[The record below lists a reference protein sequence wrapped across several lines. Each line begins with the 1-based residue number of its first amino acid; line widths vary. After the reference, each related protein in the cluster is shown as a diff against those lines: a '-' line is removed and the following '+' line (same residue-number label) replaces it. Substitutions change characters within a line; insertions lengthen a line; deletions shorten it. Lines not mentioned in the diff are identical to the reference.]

1 MAAEK
6 KKYCNNSCG
15 CKQKIKRLHC
25 LKSISFCKASFIIF
39 SLTNEQ
45 RDVLNSA
52 SLGHYLL
59 VSGQA
64 RTGKSTL
71 FVLQNEILC
80 KCMFNKKQCNL
91 LIFLFTA
98 ATVIAIFFFY
108 IIHKKPLS
116 KAFLKE
122 E

>member
-1 MAAEK
+1 M
-6 KKYCNNSCG
+6 
-15 CKQKIKRLHC
+15 
-25 LKSISFCKASFIIF
+25 
-39 SLTNEQ
+39 NEQ
-45 RDVLNSA
+45 RGVLNSA

-64 RTGKSTL
+64 RTGKSTR

-80 KCMFNKKQCNL
+80 KCMFNERQCNL

-98 ATVIAIFFFY
+98 ATVIAIFYFY